1 MTVLPDFRQT
11 EFGLQVRLP
20 TTLVSPLIDIGG
32 GFEIKEAP
40 RAVRKMS
47 QKEILQ
53 GDELRE
59 AGIPGLCLDSLHHGT
74 AGPEN
79 GDNQCQN
86 DKSRHPEIVSGD
98 DPQILSSKRGNTG
111 LQH

>member
-53 GDELRE
+53 GD
-59 AGIPGLCLDSLHHGT
+59 
-74 AGPEN
+74 
-79 GDNQCQN
+79 
-86 DKSRHPEIVSGD
+86 
-98 DPQILSSKRGNTG
+98 
-111 LQH
+111 

>member
-53 GDELRE
+53 GNRRVEGSRDP
-59 AGIPGLCLDSLHHGT
+59 GTIPY
-74 AGPEN
+74 
-79 GDNQCQN
+79 
-86 DKSRHPEIVSGD
+86 
-98 DPQILSSKRGNTG
+98 
-111 LQH
+111 